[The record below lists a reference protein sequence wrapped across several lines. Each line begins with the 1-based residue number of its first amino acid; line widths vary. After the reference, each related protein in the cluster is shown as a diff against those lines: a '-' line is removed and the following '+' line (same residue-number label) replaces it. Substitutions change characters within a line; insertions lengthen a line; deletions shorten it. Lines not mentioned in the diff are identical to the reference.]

1 MSAHGGHKWIKFSH
15 SIGKVGKNPCN
26 PGGNVVQSTSTIEY
40 GATVP
45 VRTAARHHYFWLAAK
60 VAARKKEKAMK
71 KKLLALFLALVMVGA
86 VLPGCGDG
94 SKDPGGQGNNG
105 ETGEPVKGGEIT
117 VGIAQDLDDSLDPH
131 QTVAAGT
138 REVLFNIF
146 EGLVKPNSDGEMIP
160 AVAEKYELS
169 EDGTTYTF
177 TLRDG
182 VKFHNGQTVTAED
195 VVYSINRCAAVPEG
209 QEKPLVAAFSAIRSV
224 EALNEKTVTVT
235 IAQRDLEFIS
245 YMTAAIIPAD
255 YADQA
260 TAPVG
265 TGPFKFVSRTP
276 QENFIMER
284 FEDYWGTPAWL
295 DKVTYKICENAD
307 ALVMNLNGSSI
318 DLCAHL
324 TAAQA
329 AQLNSNFKV
338 LEGTMNLVQAIYLNN
353 QAKPFDNQQVRQAL
367 CYAIDRQGIM
377 DMVADGHGTAVGSSI
392 YPAFTK
398 YFLPELV
405 DKYPHDVEK
414 AKELLAQAGYPD
426 GFDMT
431 ISVPN
436 NYQPHMDTAEVV
448 AEQLREAGI
457 NVTIQPVE
465 WSTWLDTIYNGRQF
479 QATVV
484 GVDAANMTA
493 RAMLERFTSDY
504 AKNFINYNNPAY
516 DALFQ
521 QAINATDEATQT
533 DLYKQMETMLADT
546 AANVYI
552 QDLSDLVAM
561 RQDLGGL
568 KFYPIY
574 VLDLSTVYLTQQ

>member
-1 MSAHGGHKWIKFSH
+1 
-15 SIGKVGKNPCN
+15 
-26 PGGNVVQSTSTIEY
+26 
-40 GATVP
+40 
-45 VRTAARHHYFWLAAK
+45 
-60 VAARKKEKAMK
+60 MK

-105 ETGEPVKGGEIT
+105 KTGEPVKGGEIT

-160 AVAEKYELS
+160 AVAEKYTLS

-177 TLRDG
+177 TLREG

-209 QEKPLVAAFSAIRSV
+209 QEKPLVAAFSAVKSV
-224 EALNEKTVTVT
+224 EALDEKTVAVT

-255 YADQA
+255 YENQD

-276 QENFIMER
+276 QQDFVMER
-284 FEDYWGTPAWL
+284 FEDYWGAPAWL

-307 ALVMNLNGSSI
+307 ALVMNLNGGSI

-324 TAAQA
+324 TSAQA
-329 AQLNSNFKV
+329 SQLNQNFQV

-353 QAKPFDNQQVRQAL
+353 QAKPFDNQLVRQAL

-405 DKYPHDVEK
+405 DKYPHDVAK

-504 AKNFINYNNPAY
+504 GKNFINYNNPAY
-516 DALFQ
+516 AALFQ
-521 QAINATDEATQT
+521 QAINAQDEATQT
-533 DLYKQMETMLADT
+533 DLYKQMEAMLADT

-552 QDLSDLVAM
+552 QDLCDLVAM

-574 VLDLSTVYLTQQ
+574 VLDLSTVYLTQR

>member
-1 MSAHGGHKWIKFSH
+1 
-15 SIGKVGKNPCN
+15 
-26 PGGNVVQSTSTIEY
+26 
-40 GATVP
+40 
-45 VRTAARHHYFWLAAK
+45 
-60 VAARKKEKAMK
+60 MK

-105 ETGEPVKGGEIT
+105 KTGEPVKGGEIT

-160 AVAEKYELS
+160 AVAEKYTLS

-177 TLRDG
+177 TLREG

-209 QEKPLVAAFSAIRSV
+209 QEKPLVAAFSAVKSV
-224 EALNEKTVTVT
+224 EALDEKTVAVT

-255 YADQA
+255 YENQD

-265 TGPFKFVSRTP
+265 TGPFRFVSRTP
-276 QENFIMER
+276 QQDFVMER
-284 FEDYWGTPAWL
+284 FEDYWGAPAWL

-307 ALVMNLNGSSI
+307 ALVMNLNGGSI

-324 TAAQA
+324 TSAQA
-329 AQLNSNFKV
+329 SQLNQNFQV

-353 QAKPFDNQQVRQAL
+353 QAKPFDNQLVRQAL

-405 DKYPHDVEK
+405 DKYPHSVEK

-457 NVTIQPVE
+457 NVTVE

-504 AKNFINYNNPAY
+504 GKNFINYNNPAY

-521 QAINATDEATQT
+521 KAINAQDEAEQT

-552 QDLSDLVAM
+552 QDLCDLVAM

-574 VLDLSTVYLTQQ
+574 VLDLSTVYFTQR

>member
-1 MSAHGGHKWIKFSH
+1 
-15 SIGKVGKNPCN
+15 
-26 PGGNVVQSTSTIEY
+26 
-40 GATVP
+40 
-45 VRTAARHHYFWLAAK
+45 
-60 VAARKKEKAMK
+60 MK

-105 ETGEPVKGGEIT
+105 KTGEPVKGGEIT

-160 AVAEKYELS
+160 AVAEKYTLS

-177 TLRDG
+177 TLREG

-209 QEKPLVAAFSAIRSV
+209 QKKPLVAAFSAVKSV
-224 EALNEKTVTVT
+224 EALDEKTVAVT

-255 YADQA
+255 YENQD

-265 TGPFKFVSRTP
+265 TGPFRFVSRTP
-276 QENFIMER
+276 QQDFVMER
-284 FEDYWGTPAWL
+284 FEDYWGAPAWL

-307 ALVMNLNGSSI
+307 ALVMNLNGGSI

-324 TAAQA
+324 TSAQA
-329 AQLNSNFKV
+329 SQLNQSFQV

-353 QAKPFDNQQVRQAL
+353 QAKPFDNQMVRQAL

-405 DKYPHDVEK
+405 DKYPHDVAK
-414 AKELLAQAGYPD
+414 AKELLTQAGYPD

-504 AKNFINYNNPAY
+504 AKNFINYSNPAY

-552 QDLSDLVAM
+552 QDLCDLVAM

-574 VLDLSTVYLTQQ
+574 VLDLSTVYLTQR

>member
-1 MSAHGGHKWIKFSH
+1 MRKRILAIFLAAVALACLLWGCKETTNGGTGASDETTP
-15 SIGKVGKNPCN
+15 SSG
-26 PGGNVVQSTSTIEY
+26 E
-40 GATVP
+40 ATV
-45 VRTAARHHYFWLAAK
+45 
-60 VAARKKEKAMK
+60 
-71 KKLLALFLALVMVGA
+71 KL
-86 VLPGCGDG
+86 
-94 SKDPGGQGNNG
+94 K
-105 ETGEPVKGGEIT
+105 EIT
-117 VGIAQDLDDSLDPH
+117 VGIAQDLDDSLDPYL
-131 QTVAAGT
+131 TTAAGT
-138 REVLFNIF
+138 REVMFNVF
-146 EGLVKPNSDGEMIP
+146 EGLVKPDSTGNYVC
-160 AVAEKYELS
+160 AVASDYDVTESGRCYA
-169 EDGTTYTF
+169 F

-182 VKFHNGQTVTAED
+182 VVFHNGAVCTPQDVLYSFQTCADTTVDTAVAAALSAVEEISAKGNVVTIRLQEANND
-195 VVYSINRCAAVPEG
+195 FLSTVANVSIVPEHY
-209 QEKPLVAAFSAIRSV
+209 QK
-224 EALNEKTVTVT
+224 
-235 IAQRDLEFIS
+235 
-245 YMTAAIIPAD
+245 
-255 YADQA
+255 QA
-260 TAPVG
+260 TSPVG
-265 TGPFKFVSRTP
+265 TGPFQFASRSV
-276 QENFIMER
+276 QENVILEKH
-284 FEDYWGTPAWL
+284 EAYYGSPASL
-295 DKVTYKICENAD
+295 DRVTYKIYEDGNALFT
-307 ALVMNLNGSSI
+307 ALNSGAL
-318 DLCAHL
+318 DLVAHL
-324 TAAQA
+324 TSDQVGN
-329 AQLNSNFKV
+329 LSNGYTV

-353 QAKPFDNQQVRQAL
+353 QAKPFDNQLVRQAL

-405 DKYPHDVEK
+405 DKYPHSVEK
-414 AKELLAQAGYPD
+414 AKELLAQAGYPN

-457 NVTIQPVE
+457 RVTIQPVE

-504 AKNFINYNNPAY
+504 AKNFINYSNPAY

>member
-1 MSAHGGHKWIKFSH
+1 
-15 SIGKVGKNPCN
+15 
-26 PGGNVVQSTSTIEY
+26 
-40 GATVP
+40 
-45 VRTAARHHYFWLAAK
+45 
-60 VAARKKEKAMK
+60 MK

-105 ETGEPVKGGEIT
+105 KTGEPVKGGEIT

-160 AVAEKYELS
+160 AVAEKYTLS

-177 TLRDG
+177 TLREG

-209 QEKPLVAAFSAIRSV
+209 QEKPLVAAFSAVKSV
-224 EALNEKTVTVT
+224 EALDEKTVAVT

-255 YADQA
+255 YENQD

-276 QENFIMER
+276 QQDFVMER
-284 FEDYWGTPAWL
+284 FEDYWGAPAWL

-324 TAAQA
+324 TSAQSS
-329 AQLNSNFKV
+329 QLNQNFQV

-353 QAKPFDNQQVRQAL
+353 QAKPFDNQLVRQAL

-405 DKYPHDVEK
+405 DKYPHSVEK

-504 AKNFINYNNPAY
+504 GKNFINYNNPAY

-521 QAINATDEATQT
+521 QAINAQDEATQT

-552 QDLSDLVAM
+552 QDLCDLVAM

-574 VLDLSTVYLTQQ
+574 VLDLSTVYFTQQ

>member
-1 MSAHGGHKWIKFSH
+1 
-15 SIGKVGKNPCN
+15 
-26 PGGNVVQSTSTIEY
+26 
-40 GATVP
+40 
-45 VRTAARHHYFWLAAK
+45 
-60 VAARKKEKAMK
+60 MK

-105 ETGEPVKGGEIT
+105 KTGEPVKGGEIT

-160 AVAEKYELS
+160 AVAEKYTLS

-177 TLRDG
+177 TLREG

-209 QEKPLVAAFSAIRSV
+209 QEKPLVAAFSAVKSV
-224 EALNEKTVTVT
+224 EALDEKTVAVT

-245 YMTAAIIPAD
+245 DMTAAIIPAD
-255 YADQA
+255 YENQD

-276 QENFIMER
+276 QQDFVMER
-284 FEDYWGTPAWL
+284 FEDYWGAPAWL

-307 ALVMNLNGSSI
+307 ALVMNLNGGSI

-324 TAAQA
+324 TSAQA
-329 AQLNSNFKV
+329 SQLNQNFQV

-353 QAKPFDNQQVRQAL
+353 QAKPFDNQLVRQAL

-405 DKYPHDVEK
+405 DKYPHDVAK

-504 AKNFINYNNPAY
+504 GKNFINYNNPAY

-521 QAINATDEATQT
+521 QAINAQDEATQT

-552 QDLSDLVAM
+552 QDLCDLVAM

-574 VLDLSTVYLTQQ
+574 VLDLSTVYLTQR

>member
-1 MSAHGGHKWIKFSH
+1 
-15 SIGKVGKNPCN
+15 
-26 PGGNVVQSTSTIEY
+26 
-40 GATVP
+40 
-45 VRTAARHHYFWLAAK
+45 
-60 VAARKKEKAMK
+60 MK

-160 AVAEKYELS
+160 AVAEKYTLS

-209 QEKPLVAAFSAIRSV
+209 QEKPLVAAFSAVRSV
-224 EALNEKTVTVT
+224 EALDEKTVTVT

-245 YMTAAIIPAD
+245 YMTAAIIPAG

-265 TGPFKFVSRTP
+265 TGPFRFVSRTP

-284 FEDYWGTPAWL
+284 FEDYWGAPAWL

-324 TAAQA
+324 TSAQA

-353 QAKPFDNQQVRQAL
+353 QAKPFDNQLVRQAL

-405 DKYPHDVEK
+405 DKYPHSVEK
-414 AKELLAQAGYPD
+414 AKELLAQAGYPN

-457 NVTIQPVE
+457 RVTIQPVE

-504 AKNFINYNNPAY
+504 GKNFINYNNPAY

>member
-1 MSAHGGHKWIKFSH
+1 
-15 SIGKVGKNPCN
+15 
-26 PGGNVVQSTSTIEY
+26 
-40 GATVP
+40 
-45 VRTAARHHYFWLAAK
+45 
-60 VAARKKEKAMK
+60 MK

-105 ETGEPVKGGEIT
+105 KTGEPVKGGEIT
-117 VGIAQDLDDSLDPH
+117 IGIAQDLDDSLDPH

-209 QEKPLVAAFSAIRSV
+209 QEKPLVAAFSAVRSV
-224 EALNEKTVTVT
+224 EALDEKTVTVT

-245 YMTAAIIPAD
+245 YMTAAIIPAG

-265 TGPFKFVSRTP
+265 TGPFRFVSRTP

-324 TAAQA
+324 TSAQA

-353 QAKPFDNQQVRQAL
+353 QAKPFDNQLVRQAL

-405 DKYPHDVEK
+405 DKYPHSVEK
-414 AKELLAQAGYPD
+414 AKELLAQAGYPN

-457 NVTIQPVE
+457 RVTIQPVE

-504 AKNFINYNNPAY
+504 AKNFINYSSPAY

>member
-1 MSAHGGHKWIKFSH
+1 
-15 SIGKVGKNPCN
+15 
-26 PGGNVVQSTSTIEY
+26 
-40 GATVP
+40 
-45 VRTAARHHYFWLAAK
+45 
-60 VAARKKEKAMK
+60 MK

-105 ETGEPVKGGEIT
+105 KTGEPVKGGEIT

-160 AVAEKYELS
+160 AVAEKYTLS

-177 TLRDG
+177 TLREG

-209 QEKPLVAAFSAIRSV
+209 QEKPLVAAFSAVKSV
-224 EALNEKTVTVT
+224 EALDEKTVAVT

-255 YADQA
+255 YENQD

-265 TGPFKFVSRTP
+265 TGPFRFVSRTP
-276 QENFIMER
+276 QQDFVMER
-284 FEDYWGTPAWL
+284 FEDYWGAPAWL

-307 ALVMNLNGSSI
+307 ALVMNLNGGSI

-324 TAAQA
+324 TSAQA
-329 AQLNSNFKV
+329 SQLNQSFQV

-353 QAKPFDNQQVRQAL
+353 QAKPFDNQMVRQAL

-405 DKYPHDVEK
+405 DKYPHDVAK

-504 AKNFINYNNPAY
+504 GKNFINYNNPAY

-521 QAINATDEATQT
+521 QAINAQDEATQT

-552 QDLSDLVAM
+552 QDLCDLVAM

-574 VLDLSTVYLTQQ
+574 VLDLSTVYLTQR

>member
-1 MSAHGGHKWIKFSH
+1 
-15 SIGKVGKNPCN
+15 
-26 PGGNVVQSTSTIEY
+26 
-40 GATVP
+40 
-45 VRTAARHHYFWLAAK
+45 
-60 VAARKKEKAMK
+60 MK

-105 ETGEPVKGGEIT
+105 KTGEPVKGGEIT

-160 AVAEKYELS
+160 AVAEKYTLS

-177 TLRDG
+177 TLREG

-209 QEKPLVAAFSAIRSV
+209 QEKPLVAAFSAVKSV
-224 EALNEKTVTVT
+224 EALDEKTVAVT

-255 YADQA
+255 YENQD

-276 QENFIMER
+276 QQDFVMER
-284 FEDYWGTPAWL
+284 FEDYWGAPAWL

-307 ALVMNLNGSSI
+307 ALVMNLNGGSI

-324 TAAQA
+324 TSAQA
-329 AQLNSNFKV
+329 SQLNQNFQV

-353 QAKPFDNQQVRQAL
+353 QAKPFDNQLVRQAL

-405 DKYPHDVEK
+405 DKYPHDVAK

-504 AKNFINYNNPAY
+504 GKNFINYNNPAY
-516 DALFQ
+516 DTLFQ
-521 QAINATDEATQT
+521 QAINAQDEATQT
-533 DLYKQMETMLADT
+533 DLYKQMEAMLADT

-552 QDLSDLVAM
+552 QDLCDLVAM

-574 VLDLSTVYLTQQ
+574 VLDLSTVYLTQR